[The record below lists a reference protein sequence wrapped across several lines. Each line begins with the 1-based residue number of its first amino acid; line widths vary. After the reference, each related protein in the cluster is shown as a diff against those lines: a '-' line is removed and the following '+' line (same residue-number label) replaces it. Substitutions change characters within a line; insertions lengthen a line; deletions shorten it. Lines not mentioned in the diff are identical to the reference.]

1 MPDKKQPR
9 MTFKTQYGD
18 YGISPQYE
26 KLNEYTLIQMLAN
39 RLGRYED
46 ADEAKEVKI
55 NELCK

>member
-26 KLNEYTLIQMLAN
+26 KLHEYELIEKLAN
-39 RLGRYED
+39 RLGKYED

-55 NELCK
+55 NE

>member
-9 MTFKTQYGD
+9 MTFQTQYGD